1 MNAAWL
7 PVLEALCDPRIGA
20 LPVGEVR
27 ELDPDLLELEGGAAR
42 LRSGER
48 ATAAEAVAEAVRG
61 RAIEWASRS
70 TTQGEVLDAFARH
83 CRDELDEVELVSS
96 APTALEVAW
105 RRERATVE
113 LRAGLLAWVRLS
125 AERPMIVIGPLDEA
139 LAERFAAEAPLRE
152 RIVVYD
158 LVTLNKA
165 GAVRGSAP
173 VFLEWF
179 LRDAYGVKVLAAP
192 AFTQGLV
199 ARGVISLG
207 MG

>member
-1 MNAAWL
+1 VRADWL
-7 PVLEALCDPRIGA
+7 PLLEALRDPRIGA
-20 LPVGEVR
+20 LPAGEVGD
-27 ELDPDLLELEGGAAR
+27 LDPSLLEVERGAAR
-42 LRSGER
+42 LRPGER
-48 ATAAEAVAEAVRG
+48 AAAAEAVAEAVREP
-61 RAIEWASRS
+61 AIDWASRT

-83 CRDELDEVELVSS
+83 CREELDEVELIAT

-113 LRAGLLAWVRLS
+113 LRAGLLAWERLS
-125 AERPMIVIGPLDEA
+125 AERPVIVLGPLDDA